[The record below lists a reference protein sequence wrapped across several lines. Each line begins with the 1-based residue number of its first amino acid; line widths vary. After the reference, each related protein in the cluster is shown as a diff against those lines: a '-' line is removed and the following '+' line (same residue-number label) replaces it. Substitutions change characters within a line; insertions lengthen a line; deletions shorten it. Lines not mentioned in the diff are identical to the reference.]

1 MNVMKPSLSPF
12 LLAVSLLCWFG
23 SPQAAAQSS
32 APAYEEKL
40 LRLSEIVGSVHYIRT
55 LCSGKDE
62 GWRDLMQSL
71 IDQETTDAAQKTRLT
86 AAFNRG
92 YRSFAAVHSK
102 CNDVA
107 LQAEEQ
113 YRKEGLELAS
123 GIIARYGN

>member
-1 MNVMKPSLSPF
+1 MTRSLSPL
-12 LLAVSLLCWFG
+12 LLALSMLCLFG
-23 SPQAAAQSS
+23 SQIAVAQSA
-32 APAYEEKL
+32 APPYEERL

-55 LCSGKDE
+55 LCSGTDE
-62 GWRDLMQSL
+62 GWRDMMQSL
-71 IDQETTDAAQKTRLT
+71 IDLETTDAAQKTRLT

-92 YRSFAAVHSK
+92 YRSFAAVHAK

-123 GIIARYGN
+123 AIIARYGN